1 MSHTLGRL
9 GRIPDVEHQTLHEV
23 LLTAEEKWELYPI
36 HGVDADNV
44 CACPRGAVCPDPGKH
59 PTTPHGFNDASSD
72 PERIAELFARWPGD
86 NVGHKTGSASG
97 TVIVDVD
104 PRNGGMETLGR
115 LQAEHGYFP
124 PTRLHATGG
133 GGFHYVLGYPEGVK
147 ELPSR
152 TIGPGMELK
161 GNGAGVV
168 LPPSNH
174 TSGGR
179 YEVLINAPLA
189 PLPSWVVEIARREL
203 RVLAGGGQQPTESRF
218 KLPEHI
224 HETASP
230 RNRTAFEYGSSL
242 RAHGWDH
249 PAILAELQR
258 VNVERCIPP
267 MSDYEVRKIAR
278 SAARYELGNAL
289 TVSPE
294 VLAAVAYL
302 EERAKH
308 RSKKGLAAHSR
319 WAVYRALLDCAKR
332 HGYMHKGRDVA
343 VRIAIRRLALDAGL
357 GRTATQDAL
366 TALDDSGLVY
376 RASKGNGSVPDF
388 LALRVPDT
396 DVPGTFA
403 PPPQPSP
410 TVPPSSVSETLY
422 RLRHGPGRI
431 GKSAAAVLEAVVE
444 CPGVSRGELG
454 ARLGKKPDSLSRPL
468 KKLVDRGL
476 IERCGKGRYRPT
488 DNWQQVLDRERTFSG
503 EKLTERL
510 DEQQYERE
518 REAYRQYLAHKEGGS
533 WKTRGGRSRSGR
545 NSTGGGA

>member
-1 MSHTLGRL
+1 MSHMLGRL
-9 GRIPDVEHQTLHEV
+9 GRIRDVEHQTLYVV
-23 LLTAEEKWELYPI
+23 LLVAEEKWELYPI

-44 CACPRGAVCPDPGKH
+44 CACPRGAVCPDTGKH

-72 PERIAELFARWPGD
+72 PERIAEIFARWPGD
-86 NVGHKTGSASG
+86 NVGLKTGRASG
-97 TVIVDVD
+97 TVIIDVD
-104 PRNGGMETLGR
+104 PRDGGMETLRR

-152 TIGPGMELK
+152 TIGPGVEVK
-161 GNGAGVV
+161 ADGAGVV
-168 LPPSNH
+168 LPPSIH
-174 TSGGR
+174 ASGGR
-179 YEVLINAPLA
+179 YDVLIDAPLA
-189 PLPSWVVEIARREL
+189 PLTWWVAELAREL
-203 RVLAGGGQQPTESRF
+203 RVLPGGAQQPTESRF
-218 KLPEHI
+218 KLPERI

-230 RNRTAFEYGSSL
+230 RNRTLFNYGCSL

-249 PAILAELQR
+249 AAILTELRR
-258 VNVERCIPP
+258 VNAEQCIPP
-267 MSDYEVRKIAR
+267 MSEYEVQKIAR
-278 SAARYELGNAL
+278 SAARYQPGNAL

-294 VLAAVAYL
+294 VLATVAYL
-302 EERAKH
+302 EERAGH
-308 RSKKGLAAHSR
+308 RAKKGLGAHSR
-319 WAVYRALLDCAKR
+319 WAVYRAVLDCAKR
-332 HGYMHKGRDVA
+332 HGRMYRGRDVV

-357 GRTATQDAL
+357 GKTATQDAL
-366 TALDDSGLVY
+366 AELDAAGLVY
-376 RASKGNGSVPDF
+376 RVSKGNGLVPGS

-396 DVPGTFA
+396 DVSGTFV
-403 PPPQPSP
+403 PPPQPLL
-410 TVPPSSVSETLY
+410 TVPPSSVSEALY

-431 GKSAAAVLEAVVE
+431 GKADAAVLEAVVE
-444 CPGVSRGELG
+444 CPGVSRAELA

-518 REAYRQYLAHKEGGS
+518 REAYRQYLAHKDKGGS
-533 WKTRGGRSRSGR
+533 EW
-545 NSTGGGA
+545 